1 MTTDEMLKLLARLD
15 RRLATIADQARE
27 TREQAQHT
35 MERLDRLRHDLDRIR
50 RDVTG
55 LRRYE
60 RQPAHRQGSAA
71 RGLKNHFAPLAPER

>member
-15 RRLATIADQARE
+15 RRLGTIADQARE

-50 RDVTG
+50 RDVTACADTSDS
-55 LRRYE
+55 LPIVKDE
-60 RQPAHRQGSAA
+60 P
-71 RGLKNHFAPLAPER
+71 PEE